1 MGKLNKALKDRHKKE
16 GNRIAEYD
24 VVIDRNGTMSMVEVD
39 REDPLQKLA
48 DTIYKNC
55 NHYISKAQMEEMYL
69 KVLVDG
75 ISTEEALEEV
85 HHQILNIIFEKKMD
99 ELFDDKLSEEE
110 IDTNIDHLVEVGL
123 ITREEINE
131 FWEAGPTNQEQV

>member
-16 GNRIAEYD
+16 GNRIADYD
-24 VVIDRNGTMSMVEVD
+24 IVIDSNGIIKEVEVD
-39 REDPLQKLA
+39 RENPIQKLA

-55 NHYISKAQMEEMYL
+55 NHYISKEQLEEMYL

-75 ISTEEALEEV
+75 ISPEEALEEV

-99 ELFDDKLSEEE
+99 ELFDTDKLSEEE
-110 IDTNIDHLVEVGL
+110 LETNLDHLVEVGL

-131 FWEAGPTNQEQV
+131 FWQAGPMNQE

>member
-1 MGKLNKALKDRHKKE
+1 MGKLNKALKDRHKKDV
-16 GNRIAEYD
+16 NKIADYD
-24 VVIDRNGTMSMVEVD
+24 LVINCDGTMSLVEVD
-39 REDPLQKLA
+39 REDPIQKLA
-48 DTIYKNC
+48 DTIYKNHKC
-55 NHYISKAQMEEMYL
+55 FISKEQVEEMYL
-69 KVLVDG
+69 EVKVDV
-75 ISTEEALEEV
+75 ISPEEALELV

-131 FWEAGPTNQEQV
+131 FWEAGPMNQE